1 MFQIINRLHASA
13 LNSSYRA
20 FNLALT
26 DSKNLGF
33 AKKIISV
40 KNDNAYARLNSL
52 AHQRADI
59 FTQRE
64 NFNKADLLMA
74 NKYEYCKTELKIHK
88 YTSYLAEINYI
99 EIREDLMERGTCRS
113 DFTYMAF

>member
-1 MFQIINRLHASA
+1 MFQLVNYFRASV

-40 KNDNAYARLNSL
+40 KNDNAYARLNAL
-52 AHQRADI
+52 HHQRADI
-59 FTQRE
+59 LSQHGNFT
-64 NFNKADLLMA
+64 DLLSS
-74 NKYEYCKTELKIHK
+74 NKYEYFKTELKIHK
-88 YTSYLAEINYI
+88 YTSYLEEINYI
-99 EIREDLMERGTCRS
+99 EAREGLMERGTCRS
-113 DFTYMAF
+113 GFSYMAFK